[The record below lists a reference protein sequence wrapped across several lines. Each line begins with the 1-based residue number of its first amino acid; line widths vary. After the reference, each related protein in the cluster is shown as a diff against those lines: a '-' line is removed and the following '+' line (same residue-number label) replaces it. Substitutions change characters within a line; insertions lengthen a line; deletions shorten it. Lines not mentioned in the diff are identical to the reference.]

1 MLFFWIKLIVFSE
14 ILKLGKISEER
25 FIKCIYILAQM
36 EVVEIHKD
44 QVAVMSVSAYR
55 INMLYYSFFKEK
67 LIPFSEVL
75 YVGYKY
81 FKQGVIRSIN
91 ILFNI
96 FLMWILREYI
106 SEQVRI
112 VWKKYAEGKE
122 QCFEDFVV
130 SFHMFRPEEAFL
142 IAADKIEKIKQEEMG
157 EDEIDFNKSVYKSDD
172 EILGLLTGYNYST
185 YLETAIELL
194 IEYVSKSKENAIVGL

>member
-1 MLFFWIKLIVFSE
+1 MSE
-14 ILKLGKISEER
+14 S
-25 FIKCIYILAQM
+25 
-36 EVVEIHKD
+36 
-44 QVAVMSVSAYR
+44 
-55 INMLYYSFFKEK
+55 
-67 LIPFSEVL
+67 
-75 YVGYKY
+75 
-81 FKQGVIRSIN
+81 
-91 ILFNI
+91 
-96 FLMWILREYI
+96 LREYI

-194 IEYVSKSKENAIVGL
+194 IEYVSKSKENAIVGYNFVKNTYGINQDSYRYGFVTQKQFVGCY